1 MNWDPFWKAIS
12 VGIKMEMHIQFWL
25 SKIILEIYPTESL
38 KTT

>member
-12 VGIKMEMHIQFWL
+12 VGIKMEMHIQFWF